1 MRLPIITAGLIVLFG
16 FSTPVMSQ
24 LPIEP
29 IEPIQPSTTNKKELW
44 NARKQLRRNFRL
56 WRRQGI
62 SNYRYTFSNGCFCI
76 PEARGPVVIEV
87 RDGVTTSITDAKTGE
102 PVSNEE
108 FFQSFNT
115 IPKLFLT
122 IRDAIARRADRIDVE
137 YDRTLGFPTNIA
149 IDFSFQ
155 IADEELFITVENL
168 EVLD

>member
-1 MRLPIITAGLIVLFG
+1 MRLPIIIAGLLVLFG

-24 LPIEP
+24 LPIQP
-29 IEPIQPSTTNKKELW
+29 IEPSTTNKQELW
-44 NARKQLRRNFRL
+44 KASKQLRRNFRL
-56 WRRQGI
+56 WRKQGI
-62 SNYRYTFSNGCFCI
+62 SNYRYTFSNGCFCL

-87 RDGVTTSITDAKTGE
+87 RNGVTTSITDANTGE
-102 PVSNEE
+102 PVNEE

-122 IRDAIARRADRIDVE
+122 IRDAIARRADRVDVE
-137 YDRTLGFPTNIA
+137 YDRTLGYPTNIA